1 MSLINKSI
9 INCEAFPCFTPLV
22 IDSFIVL
29 YNASL
34 IKRETFSISFEILT
48 LKEILFDID
57 KLDKCYKFGY
67 DTVVKNID
75 KIFTKW

>member
-57 KLDKCYKFGY
+57 KFS
-67 DTVVKNID
+67 VKELTELI
-75 KIFTKW
+75 IFILFFFKE